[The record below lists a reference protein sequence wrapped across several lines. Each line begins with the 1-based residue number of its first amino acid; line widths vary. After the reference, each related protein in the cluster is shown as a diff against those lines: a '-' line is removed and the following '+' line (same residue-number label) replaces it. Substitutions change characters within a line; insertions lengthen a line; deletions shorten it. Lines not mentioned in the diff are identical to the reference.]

1 MPASSKVGVV
11 ALVSPLV
18 GTSIGDVWFGTG
30 NAAAPLRLFITAKVT
45 ATQTAKFVANNTI
58 LANGVI
64 KASLQ
69 DLPQTPV
76 TTFLLAFPG
85 PTTLLQAPSTCVV
98 HAGAAVFAPWSGTP
112 PVGAFFTQRVT
123 TAAAGA
129 PCPATAAARAA
140 STLRAPR
147 LGRARMTARV
157 THKVPKRLRKIGG
170 RIMERG
176 LR

>member
-30 NAAAPLRLFITAKVT
+30 DAAAPLRLFITAKVT

-112 PVGAFFTQRVT
+112 PVGAFFWVSSPFGGEGRAGMVAWAGLSWLRIPSDVAQ
-123 TAAAGA
+123 TAGDAPPSSMQAAG
-129 PCPATAAARAA
+129 
-140 STLRAPR
+140 
-147 LGRARMTARV
+147 
-157 THKVPKRLRKIGG
+157 
-170 RIMERG
+170 
-176 LR
+176 